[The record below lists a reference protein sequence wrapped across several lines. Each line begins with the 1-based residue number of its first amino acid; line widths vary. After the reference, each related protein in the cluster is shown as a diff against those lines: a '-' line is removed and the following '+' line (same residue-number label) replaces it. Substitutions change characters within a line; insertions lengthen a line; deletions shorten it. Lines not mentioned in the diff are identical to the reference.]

1 MEHEYGRLLREELA
15 DFSSFLHGLDDSQ
28 WDQASLC
35 EGWRVRDVIGHMCVG
50 YQMKLTHFPVLLVKY
65 RGNIARGSHVMSIE
79 FGSSHT
85 PAEIMAVFDAYA
97 AEAETVDHGLA
108 KMIPLKERLTD
119 HLIHQQDIRRPL
131 GLPREIPAERL
142 VAALDALPTI
152 GGFLQSKKKAAGLR
166 FVASDVDWSY
176 GDGPEVRGPA
186 ESLVL
191 VMSGRPAG
199 LDLLEGEGLPEMQRR
214 IKAA

>member
-1 MEHEYGRLLREELA
+1 
-15 DFSSFLHGLDDSQ
+15 
-28 WDQASLC
+28 
-35 EGWRVRDVIGHMCVG
+35 
-50 YQMKLTHFPVLLVKY
+50 
-65 RGNIARGSHVMSIE
+65 
-79 FGSSHT
+79 
-85 PAEIMAVFDAYA
+85 
-97 AEAETVDHGLA
+97 
-108 KMIPLKERLTD
+108 MIPLKERLTD